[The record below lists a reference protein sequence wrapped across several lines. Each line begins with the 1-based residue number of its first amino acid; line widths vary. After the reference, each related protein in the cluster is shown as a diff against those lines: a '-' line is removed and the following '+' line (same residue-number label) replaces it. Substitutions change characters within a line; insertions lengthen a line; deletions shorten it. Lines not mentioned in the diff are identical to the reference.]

1 MHTPYAHVACG
12 EIVVL
17 VRVRVAKGAEVNQR
31 LEAYGKTS
39 TVVLAC
45 HYAVLRIQCAFM
57 ERPGPMP
64 DIIEQQDPKCVGVTQ
79 QL

>member
-12 EIVVL
+12 EIVGL
-17 VRVRVAKGAEVNQR
+17 VRVRAAKGAEVNQR

-45 HYAVLRIQCAFM
+45 HYAVLHIQRAFKQ
-57 ERPGPMP
+57 RPGRMP
-64 DIIEQQDPKCVGVTQ
+64 DITQQQDPKSVGVN
-79 QL
+79 